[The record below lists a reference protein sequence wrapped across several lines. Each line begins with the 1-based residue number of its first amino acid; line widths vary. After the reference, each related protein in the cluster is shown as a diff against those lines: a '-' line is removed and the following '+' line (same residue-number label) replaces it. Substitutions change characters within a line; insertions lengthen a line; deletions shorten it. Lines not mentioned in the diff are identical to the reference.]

1 MTRRFSQRRT
11 LFPFFL
17 FFFLIE
23 TRPVEGIERGDKL
36 TRVSHDAS
44 FPLFRDPP
52 AARGRFRFTRVPRT
66 ALVKRIDR
74 VKPGPSRSFHP
85 LVKRFD
91 RWMEFSID
99 GEYFTT
105 F

>member
-74 VKPGPSRSFHP
+74 KTWALSVFPPFGETFRS
-85 LVKRFD
+85 
-91 RWMEFSID
+91 MD
-99 GEYFTT
+99 GV
-105 F
+105 